1 MTLDEA
7 IIHCEEKAC
16 GTTGCAM
23 EHKQLCEWLKELR
36 RLTGGKDVI
45 TVGKES
51 VMAAMETGDDNTK
64 AVLRKLF
71 GMEGCEEGKPPVS
84 GQAGCVR
91 DESARLLYKTGDRVL
106 IRYGEGYKTS
116 LHRET
121 AYGGETVVAERPTV
135 YSVKDVIVSPVPGE
149 SVCVLEYAGPD
160 NCLFPVL
167 RERMQERYLEREAS
181 L

>member
-45 TVGKES
+45 TVGKEN
-51 VMAAMETGDDNTK
+51 VMAAIETGDDNTK

-71 GMEGCEEGKPPVS
+71 GMEGCAEGKPPVS
-84 GQAGCVR
+84 GQAGCR
-91 DESARLLYKTGDRVL
+91 R
-106 IRYGEGYKTS
+106 
-116 LHRET
+116 
-121 AYGGETVVAERPTV
+121 GETEKRIAELGDTICPYCPWTNGDIDRTYPALCEGNWC
-135 YSVKDVIVSPVPGE
+135 GE
-149 SVCVLEYAGPD
+149 AY
-160 NCLFPVL
+160 
-167 RERMQERYLEREAS
+167 ERYIEENEQQ
-181 L
+181 

>member
-45 TVGKES
+45 TVGKEN
-51 VMAAMETGDDNTK
+51 VMAAIETGDDNTK

-71 GMEGCEEGKPPVS
+71 GMEGCVRTKP
-84 GQAGCVR
+84 
-91 DESARLLYKTGDRVL
+91 
-106 IRYGEGYKTS
+106 
-116 LHRET
+116 
-121 AYGGETVVAERPTV
+121 
-135 YSVKDVIVSPVPGE
+135 
-149 SVCVLEYAGPD
+149 
-160 NCLFPVL
+160 
-167 RERMQERYLEREAS
+167 
-181 L
+181 